1 MIAVLTEP
9 SLDPIALW
17 RQRRSATAL
26 VTADGQLAFDELAE
40 RVESRLAELGTTR
53 RLVLV
58 GGANEVEPLVTYL
71 AALAG
76 RHPVLLTA
84 GDAPETTAALV
95 DRYRPDVVHLADAGE
110 WRLEEHA
117 VGTTH
122 DLHPDLALLLSTS
135 GSTGSPKLVRL
146 SHDNVWSNAAAIAAY
161 LGIREDDRAAT
172 TLPMHYCYGLSVVN
186 SHLLTGAGL
195 MLTER
200 SVVEEEFWAEFE
212 AAGATSF
219 AGVPYTFD
227 LLDASGFADRE
238 LPRLRTVTQAG
249 GRLAPDQ
256 VRAYAELGERRGFDF
271 VVMYGATE
279 ATARMAYLPPEQAR
293 THPGRIGVAIPGG
306 ELRIDAEDAN
316 GAGELVYSGP
326 NVMLGYAAL
335 PSDLA
340 RGRELAEL
348 RTGDLARQ
356 HEDGLFEIVGR
367 TSRFAKVFGLRLDLD
382 RTEQLL
388 AAQGITARVVCHE
401 DNLFVFCRNGRDQVK
416 ARDAA
421 ARVCGIPVHA
431 VRTATVAEFPVTA
444 SGKPDHA
451 ALVRH
456 AVDLDRPAGL
466 TREDLTPDD
475 VRLLFAR
482 LLGRPDATTDSSFA
496 SLGGDSL
503 SFVEVSLQ
511 LGEALGTLPSDWPH
525 LSATALAGRA
535 RPPASGRGSRLAGRL
550 LGRVV
555 AVETA
560 AVLRAVAI
568 VLIVASHVDLIDVLG
583 GAHVLLGIAG
593 YNLARFQLGGQD
605 RRERVAGL
613 LRSARELVIPTVVW
627 VAGVALVTGKYHLG
641 TVLLVNNVVGGR
653 HWSSQWQF
661 WFLEALLWTS
671 LALAAALAVPAVHRL
686 EQRNPFGFALGLLV
700 LLLLPRLAVAG
711 ITAGPVTRYAVYGA
725 AWVLALGW
733 LIARAGTTQQ
743 RVVAS
748 AAVVVTFAGFFGDPA
763 RELLVMAG
771 LLALIWV
778 RQMRLPWPA
787 AQVLAVL
794 GGATLF
800 VYLTHWVVY
809 PPLENSGHPVLAI
822 VASFAVGILACRAY
836 GWIRR
841 VGASVAKR
849 APTRRN

>member
-1 MIAVLTEP
+1 MTAVLTES

-17 RQRRSATAL
+17 RRRRSATAL
-26 VTADGQLAFDELAE
+26 VTPDAQVSFAELAD
-40 RVESRLAELGTTR
+40 RVEARLAELGGTR

-71 AALAG
+71 AAIAG

-95 DRYRPDVVHLADAGE
+95 ERYRPDVVHRGDAGE

-117 VGTTH
+117 DGTTH
-122 DLHPDLALLLSTS
+122 DLHPDLAVLLSTS

-146 SHDNVWSNAAAIAAY
+146 SHENVHSNAAAIAAY
-161 LGIREDDRAAT
+161 LRIGEDDRAAT

-200 SVVEEEFWAEFE
+200 SVVEEEFWAEFA

-238 LPRLRTVTQAG
+238 LPTLRTVTQAG
-249 GRLAPDQ
+249 GRLAPDR
-256 VRAYAELGERRGFDF
+256 VRRYAELGERRDF
-271 VVMYGATE
+271 ELVVMYGATE
-279 ATARMAYLPPEQAR
+279 ATARMAYLPPELAR
-293 THPGRIGVAIPGG
+293 TRPECIGVAIPGG
-306 ELRIDAEDAN
+306 ELRIDP
-316 GAGELVYSGP
+316 AGELVYAGP
-326 NVMLGYAAL
+326 NVMLGYAAA
-335 PSDLA
+335 PADLA
-340 RGRELAEL
+340 RGREVIEL

-356 HEDGLFEIVGR
+356 HDDGLFEIVGR
-367 TSRFAKVFGLRLDLD
+367 SSRFAKVFGLRLDLD

-388 AAQGITARVVCHE
+388 AERGITARAVCHD
-401 DNLFVFCRNGRDQVK
+401 DNLFVFCRNGRHQAK
-416 ARDAA
+416 AREAA
-421 ARVCGIPVHA
+421 ARVCGIPAHA
-431 VRTATVAEFPVTA
+431 VRTAVVAEFPVTPT
-444 SGKPDHA
+444 GKPDHA

-456 AVDLDRPAGL
+456 ATELDRPTVL
-466 TREDLTPDD
+466 NREDLTPDD
-475 VRLLFAR
+475 VRLLYAR
-482 LLGRPDATTDSSFA
+482 LLGRPDATAEDSFA

-511 LGEALGTLPSDWPH
+511 LGDALGTLPPDWPH

-535 RPPASGRGSRLAGRL
+535 RPSARGRASGMVSRL
-550 LGRVV
+550 LGRLV

-560 AVLRAVAI
+560 AVLRTVAI
-568 VLIVASHVDLIDVLG
+568 VLIVASHVDLINVMG

-613 LRSARELVIPTVVW
+613 LRSARELVVPTVVW
-627 VAGVALVTGKYHLG
+627 VAGVAIVTGKYHLG
-641 TVLLVNNVVGGR
+641 TVLLVNNLVGAR
-653 HWSSQWQF
+653 HWNTQWHF

-671 LALAAALAVPAVHRL
+671 LALAAAVAVPAVHRV
-686 EQRNPFGFALGLLV
+686 EQRHPFGFALGLLA
-700 LLLLPRLAVAG
+700 LLSLPRFALAG
-711 ITAGPVTRYAVYGA
+711 ITAGPVERYAVLGA

-733 LIARAGTTQQ
+733 LIARASTTSQ

-748 AAVVVTFAGFFGDPA
+748 VAVVVLFAGFFGDLQ
-763 RELLVMAG
+763 REALVMAG
-771 LLALIWV
+771 LMALVWIGQV
-778 RQMRLPWPA
+778 RLPWSV
-787 AQVLAVL
+787 AQVVAVV

-809 PPLENSGHPVLAI
+809 PPLENRGHPVLAI
-822 VASFAVGILACRAY
+822 VASFAVGIAACRAY
-836 GWIRR
+836 STLRRR
-841 VGASVAKR
+841 VHGRQSSFAS
-849 APTRRN
+849 

>member
-1 MIAVLTEP
+1 MTAVLAEA

-17 RQRRSATAL
+17 RRRRTATAL
-26 VTADGQLAFDELAE
+26 VTADGAVSFSELAD
-40 RVESRLAELGTTR
+40 RVEARLDELGTTR

-84 GDAPETTAALV
+84 GDASDTTAALV

-110 WRLEEHA
+110 WRLDEHA
-117 VGTTH
+117 AGTSH

-146 SHDNVWSNAAAIAAY
+146 SHDNVRSNAAAIAAY

-186 SHLLTGAGL
+186 SHLLSGAGL

-200 SVVEEEFWAEFE
+200 SVVEEEFWAEFA

-227 LLDASGFADRE
+227 LLDASGFAARE
-238 LPRLRTVTQAG
+238 LPTLRTVTQAG
-249 GRLAPDQ
+249 GRLAPER
-256 VRAYAELGERRGFDF
+256 VRAYAELGERRGFDL

-279 ATARMAYLPPEQAR
+279 ATARMAYLPPAQASTR
-293 THPGRIGVAIPGG
+293 PECIGVAIPGG
-306 ELRIDAEDAN
+306 DLTIDTVPGD
-316 GAGELVYSGP
+316 GAGELVYTGP

-335 PSDLA
+335 PADLA
-340 RGRELAEL
+340 RGREVTEL

-356 HEDGLFEIVGR
+356 HGDGLFEIVGR
-367 TSRFAKVFGLRLDLD
+367 SSRFAKVFGLRLDLD

-388 AAQGITARVVCHE
+388 AASGISARVVCHE
-401 DNLFVFCRNGRDQVK
+401 DSLFVFCRNGREQAK
-416 ARDAA
+416 AGDAA
-421 ARVCGIPVHA
+421 ARICGIPAHA
-431 VRTATVAEFPVTA
+431 VRTALVAEFPVTA
-444 SGKPDHA
+444 TGKPDHA
-451 ALVRH
+451 ALVRY
-456 AVDLDRPAGL
+456 AMDLDRPTGL

-482 LLGRPDATTDSSFA
+482 LLGRPDATTDDSFA

-503 SFVEVSLQ
+503 SYVEVSLQ
-511 LGEALGTLPSDWPH
+511 LGVALGTLPPDWPH

-535 RPPASGRGSRLAGRL
+535 RPPAEGRGAQLVGRL

-568 VLIVASHVDLIDVLG
+568 VLIVASHVDLIDVMG

-593 YNLARFQLGGQD
+593 YNLARFQLGGRD

-641 TVLLVNNVVGGR
+641 TVLLVNNVVGAR
-653 HWSSQWQF
+653 HWNTQWHF

-671 LALAAALAVPAVHRL
+671 LVLAAALAVPAVHRL
-686 EQRNPFGFALGLLV
+686 EQRHPFGFALGLVALLV
-700 LLLLPRLAVAG
+700 LPRLLVAG

-733 LIARAGTTQQ
+733 LIARADTTRQ
-743 RVVAS
+743 RTVAS
-748 AAVVVTFAGFFGDPA
+748 AAVVVLFAGFFGDPV
-763 RELLVMAG
+763 RELLVVAG
-771 LLALIWV
+771 LLVLVWV
-778 RQMRLPWPA
+778 RQLRLPWPV
-787 AQVLAVL
+787 AQAVAVL

-809 PPLENSGHPVLAI
+809 PPLENSGHPVLAL
-822 VASFAVGILACRAY
+822 VASFAVGIAACRLYSWAR
-836 GWIRR
+836 RR
-841 VGASVAKR
+841 VGASSTKL
-849 APTRRN
+849 APTRP